1 MLEILRGLSVRSYEN
16 TFFREFAQ
24 NLSMLFDRY
33 GLDGILIGNSI
44 CVQSENLQIDGLLV
58 ANNTVCI
65 IDFKNFGGAITLP
78 SHQDFADSV
87 WTNESGHLIKGGS
100 HINPYKQLTQQKRAM
115 IWVHHNSPL
124 KEAIQEL
131 GDLLNPS
138 HAKRIVCFQHPIELI
153 GSIPRKDELD
163 FFITDKNGYLE
174 VIKDILDV
182 TDDEVN
188 LSVKSFEIFKD
199 VFKADSFQLS
209 EAYSEN
215 VVVVNTTP
223 DVEIEVGP
231 EITTKPEFGLDFGVA
246 ERIDSNDL
254 YDDQKAA
261 MQYIKQFLE
270 ADDEKVFILQGPS
283 QSGKSYL
290 IPHIKDMAF
299 RRGFA
304 QVELLATSYK
314 VIKNLLH
321 DAAEFSSMYGYIYG
335 GSSQFVEQDDGKQAS
350 KTDAIETVEDDSGS
364 DGFIEIIPIK
374 GCDDE
379 EKTLYIV
386 DEAHLLSNS
395 FAQPLMKQFG
405 TGRVLAD
412 FLTFMNLGESKRKVI
427 FIGDQYH
434 MIMGKKDENALNTL
448 FYTSHLKL
456 ENDSKV
462 YSLTP
467 KQGNDITAQARYLVD
482 DIDKKC
488 FNNLSFDYGD
498 NFTLLDRADIP
509 KLIADNIKNNF
520 KILNYTN
527 KSCSAVNLW
536 IKKAILKNGTTL
548 MTGDLVLVN
557 NNVHALLLNDVI
569 SPTKRIFN
577 GDFAW
582 VDATSE
588 STSYVVERKNKE
600 PITLFFKDL
609 TLKLCDSGEIVETCY
624 LENYLAEDLSED
636 EKLALKILINQKLN
650 VLLKSYPFEGSQA
663 EMVVMASEAYQDQL
677 RVTEALKVRLE
688 NGEKVVTKIRQEEA
702 TLKRI
707 VKKAARYHKRD
718 SMRMVKA
725 NTSSD
730 YFKLSNSLHLRYGWC
745 ITVNKAMSY
754 RWDSILLDA
763 KPANR
768 GTMNDAYYRWL
779 YSGITRANRKVNI
792 VNIENISPF
801 DKIIIEDKPTNKS
814 PSYLVLNS
822 TIDKDLPSQHG
833 FEQNDFTSITVQ
845 IFDHV
850 NTLIGAHGLAIKSIR
865 HSNYQEAYELT
876 DGASSTVVNFSYKKN
891 GHVQTKPP
899 SGSNNDLNSKVAGM
913 FANAKGIEDFEFVTP
928 EWKACC
934 YESIN
939 DALNG
944 KKCSIQWIS
953 EDKYKDTIKVSGTGS
968 YLLAELNYN
977 NLGMFSKVV
986 MTAYSDEAIKT
997 TFVSVLESFMPK
1009 GGDDNG

>member
-1 MLEILRGLSVRSYEN
+1 MLEVRRGLSVRSYEN

-24 NLSMLFDRY
+24 NLSMLFERY
-33 GLDGILIGNSI
+33 GLNGVLIGNSI
-44 CVQSENLQIDGLLV
+44 CTQSENLQIDGLLV
-58 ANNTVCI
+58 TNNTLCI

-87 WTNESGHLIKGGS
+87 WTNESGDLIKGGS
-100 HINPYKQLTQQKRAM
+100 HINPYKQLTQQKRSM

-124 KEAIQEL
+124 KEAIQEH

-182 TDDEVN
+182 TEHEVN
-188 LSVKSFEIFKD
+188 LSNKSFKIFKD

-209 EAYSEN
+209 ETYNE
-215 VVVVNTTP
+215 
-223 DVEIEVGP
+223 DVLEAVTVAEIEP
-231 EITTKPEFGLDFGVA
+231 DIITKPKFKLDDFGMA
-246 ERIDSNDL
+246 ERIDSNNL

-270 ADDEKVFILQGPS
+270 ADDEKVFILQAPS

-299 RRGFA
+299 RQGFA

-335 GSSQFVEQDDGKQAS
+335 GSSQFVEQDDGKQDG
-350 KTDAIETVEDDSGS
+350 KTDADEVIEDDSGS
-364 DGFIEIIPIK
+364 DGFIEVIPIK

-379 EKTLYIV
+379 NKTLYIV

-395 FAQPLMKQFG
+395 FVQPLIKQFG

-456 ENDSKV
+456 EADSKV

-467 KQGNDITAQARYLVD
+467 KQCNDITVQARYLVD
-482 DIDKKC
+482 DIDKKR

-498 NFTLLDRADIP
+498 NFTLLDRTETP
-509 KLIADNIKNNF
+509 KLIADNLKNDF

-536 IKKAILKNGTTL
+536 IKKTLLKNGTTL
-548 MTGDLVLVN
+548 TTGDLVLVN
-557 NNVHALLLNDVI
+557 NNVDALLLDYAI

-582 VDATSE
+582 VDSTSE

-650 VLLKSYPFEGSQA
+650 VLLKSYPFKGSQA
-663 EMVVMASEAYQDQL
+663 EMVVMASEAYKDQL
-677 RVTEALKVRLE
+677 RVIEALKVRLE
-688 NGEKVVTKIRQEEA
+688 NGEKVVTKLGQEEA

-707 VKKAARYHKRD
+707 VKKAAKYHKRD
-718 SMRMVKA
+718 SMRMVRD
-725 NTSSD
+725 NTSSN

-814 PSYLVLNS
+814 PSYLVLDS

-845 IFDHV
+845 IYDHV
-850 NTLIGAHGLAIKSIR
+850 NKLIGIHGLVVKSIR

-876 DGASSTVVNFSYKKN
+876 DGASSTAVNFSYKKN
-891 GHVQTKPP
+891 GHVQVKPP
-899 SGSNNDLNSKVAGM
+899 SGSNSDLNSKVAGM

-928 EWKACC
+928 EWKAAC

-944 KKCSIQWIS
+944 RECSIQWVS
-953 EDKYKDTIKVSGTGS
+953 EDKYKDTIKISGAGS

-977 NLGMFSKVV
+977 NLGTFSKVV
-986 MTAYSDEAIKT
+986 MTSYSDEAIKT

-1009 GGDDNG
+1009 GSDDNG

>member
-1 MLEILRGLSVRSYEN
+1 MLEIRRGLSVRSYEN

-33 GLDGILIGNSI
+33 GLEGILIGNSI

-78 SHQDFADSV
+78 NHKDFADSV
-87 WTNESGHLIKGGS
+87 WTNESGDLIKGGS

-124 KEAIQEL
+124 KEAIQAH

-188 LSVKSFEIFKD
+188 LSGKSFEIFKD
-199 VFKADSFQLS
+199 VFKADSFQLN
-209 EAYSEN
+209 EAYSED
-215 VVVVNTTP
+215 VVVVDTTP
-223 DVEIEVGP
+223 DVVNEP
-231 EITTKPEFGLDFGVA
+231 KITTRPKFDIDFGVA
-246 ERIDSNDL
+246 ERIGSNSL
-254 YDDQKAA
+254 YADQEAA
-261 MQYIKQFLE
+261 LQYIKQFLE
-270 ADDEKVFILQGPS
+270 DDDEKVFILQAAS

-299 RRGFA
+299 RHGFL

-321 DAAEFSSMYGYIYG
+321 DNSDFSSMYGYIYG
-335 GSSQFVEQDDGKQAS
+335 GSSQFVEEYDGKKGDKS
-350 KTDAIETVEDDSGS
+350 DVIDVVEDDSGL

-374 GCDDE
+374 SCDDE
-379 EKTLYIV
+379 DKTLYIV

-395 FAQPLMKQFG
+395 FVQPLIKQFG

-456 ENDSKV
+456 KNESKV
-462 YSLTP
+462 FSLTP

-482 DIDKKC
+482 DIDKKR

-498 NFTLLDRADIP
+498 NFTLLDRSDTP
-509 KLIADNIKNNF
+509 KLIADNLKNDF

-536 IKKAILKNGTTL
+536 IKKTLLKNGIILTTD
-548 MTGDLVLVN
+548 DLVLIN
-557 NNVHALLLNDVI
+557 NNVNALSVDDTIN
-569 SPTKRIFN
+569 PAKRIFN

-582 VDATSE
+582 VVDTGE
-588 STSYVVERKNKE
+588 STTHVVERKNKE

-609 TLKLCDSGEIVETCY
+609 TLKLCDSGETVETCY

-636 EKLALKILINQKLN
+636 EKLAIKILINQKLN
-650 VLLKSYPFEGSQA
+650 ILLKSYPFEGSQA
-663 EMVVMASEAYQDQL
+663 EMEVMASKAYQDQL
-677 RVTEALKVRLE
+677 GIIETLKVRLE
-688 NGEKVVTKIRQEEA
+688 NGEKVITKLKQEEA

-707 VKKAARYHKRD
+707 VKKAAKYHKRD
-718 SMRMVKA
+718 SMRMVRHD
-725 NTSSD
+725 TSSD

-768 GTMNDAYYRWL
+768 GTMNDAYFRWL

-801 DKIIIEDKPTNKS
+801 DKIVIEDKPNNKI
-814 PSYLVLNS
+814 PSYLVLDS
-822 TIDKDLPSQHG
+822 TIDKGLPSQHG
-833 FEQNDFTSITVQ
+833 FEQNEFTSITVQ

-850 NTLIGAHGLAIKSIR
+850 NTLIGTHGLTVKSIR
-865 HSNYQEAYELT
+865 HNNYQEAYELT
-876 DGASSTVVNFSYKKN
+876 DGASSTLVNFSYKKN
-891 GHVQTKPP
+891 GNVQVKPA
-899 SGSNNDLNSKVAGM
+899 SGSNNDLNSKVVGM
-913 FANAKGIEDFEFVTP
+913 FASAKGLENFEFVTP
-928 EWKACC
+928 EWKAGC

-944 KKCSIQWIS
+944 KGYSIQWIN
-953 EDKYKDTIKVSGTGS
+953 EDKYKDTMKISGAGS
-968 YLLAELNYN
+968 YLLVELNYN
-977 NLGMFSKVV
+977 NIGTFSKVV
-986 MTAYSDEAIKT
+986 MTAYSDEAIKS
-997 TFVSVLESFMPK
+997 TFVDVLESFMPK
-1009 GGDDNG
+1009 GSDDNG

>member
-1 MLEILRGLSVRSYEN
+1 MLEVRRGLSVRSYEN

-58 ANNTVCI
+58 ANNTVCL

-78 SHQDFADSV
+78 NHKDFADSV
-87 WTNESGHLIKGGS
+87 WTNESGDLIKGGS

-124 KEAIQEL
+124 KEAIQAH

-163 FFITDKNGYLE
+163 FFITDKNGYLD

-188 LSVKSFEIFKD
+188 LSGKSFEIFKD

-209 EAYSEN
+209 EAYSEDVL
-215 VVVVNTTP
+215 VVDTTP
-223 DVEIEVGP
+223 DVVNEPKP
-231 EITTKPEFGLDFGVA
+231 EITTKPKFELDFGMA

-270 ADDEKVFILQGPS
+270 ADDEKVFILQAAS

-299 RRGFA
+299 RQGFA

-321 DAAEFSSMYGYIYG
+321 DNGEFSSMYSYIYG
-335 GSSQFVEQDDGKQAS
+335 GSSQFVEEDDGKQTD
-350 KTDAIETVEDDSGS
+350 KTDVIEMVEDDSGS
-364 DGFIEIIPIK
+364 DGFIEVIPIK

-379 EKTLYIV
+379 DKTLYIV

-395 FAQPLMKQFG
+395 FVQPLIKQFG

-456 ENDSKV
+456 KNDSKV

-482 DIDKKC
+482 DVDKKR

-498 NFTLLDRADIP
+498 NFTLLDRTETP
-509 KLIADNIKNNF
+509 ELIADNLKNDF

-527 KSCSAVNLW
+527 KSCSTVNLW
-536 IKKAILKNGTTL
+536 IKKTLLKNGTILT
-548 MTGDLVLVN
+548 TDDLVLIN
-557 NNVHALLLNDVI
+557 NNVEALSVDDTIN
-569 SPTKRIFN
+569 PTKRIFN

-582 VDATSE
+582 VVDTGV

-600 PITLFFKDL
+600 PITLLFKDL

-636 EKLALKILINQKLN
+636 EKLAIKILINQKLN
-650 VLLKSYPFEGSQA
+650 MLLKSYPFEGSQA
-663 EMVVMASEAYQDQL
+663 EMVVKVSDAYKDQL
-677 RVTEALKVRLE
+677 DVIKTLKVRLE
-688 NGEKVVTKIRQEEA
+688 NGEKVITKLKQEEA

-707 VKKAARYHKRD
+707 VKKAAKYHKRD
-718 SMRMVKA
+718 SMRMVRHD
-725 NTSSD
+725 TSSD
-730 YFKLSNSLHLRYGWC
+730 YFKLSNSIHLRYGWC

-801 DKIIIEDKPTNKS
+801 DKIVIEDKPTNKS
-814 PSYLVLNS
+814 PSYLVLDS
-822 TIDKDLPSQHG
+822 TIDKELPSQHG
-833 FEQNDFTSITVQ
+833 FEQNEFTSITVQ

-850 NTLIGAHGLAIKSIR
+850 NTLIGTHGLAIKSIR
-865 HSNYQEAYELT
+865 HSNYQEAYKLT
-876 DGASSTVVNFSYKKN
+876 DGASSTLVNFSYKKN
-891 GHVQTKPP
+891 GHVQVKPA
-899 SGSNNDLNSKVAGM
+899 SGSNSDLNSKVASM
-913 FANAKGIEDFEFVTP
+913 FSSAKGLEDFEFVTP
-928 EWKACC
+928 EWKAGC

-944 KKCSIQWIS
+944 KECSIQWIN
-953 EDKYKDTIKVSGTGS
+953 EDKYKDTIKISGASS
-968 YLLAELNYN
+968 YLLVELNYN
-977 NLGMFSKVV
+977 NIGTFSKVV
-986 MTAYSDEAIKT
+986 MTAYSDEAIKN
-997 TFVSVLESFMPK
+997 TFVGVLESFMPK
-1009 GGDDNG
+1009 GSDDNG